1 MEGKTIGKAEREKKG
16 NSMSIITFQDYE
28 KAADKTQ
35 WIQQAL
41 VSYRE
46 SDEYKKALDEE
57 AYMAGKNT
65 TIQQTVRVIYN
76 MAGLPEPDF
85 TASNMKIMDN
95 TIHRL
100 VTDRCSY
107 SLGNGISFPG
117 RHKVIKGGKSVMVD
131 PVKDL
136 LGDKFDRALKRTAYW
151 ALANSE
157 AYLYVHMGS
166 RKPEWQYKLF
176 KKTEFLPLY
185 DEESGKLR
193 GGVRFWSMDWG
204 KRPITAVLYLENG
217 YIKYKTKPDEYSI
230 ASLQKDGDLQAYI
243 ETVQTSEAFGEERVE
258 SESLTMLP
266 IFPLY
271 SGEMRTSALDRLRD
285 VIDATD
291 MVLSGFVND
300 IHDIPQVYWLISGAM
315 GMSEKDKRQLLDRL
329 ILQHMAVIDGEN
341 SKIEGYTQE
350 IPYEAREK
358 CLDRLHNKMY
368 EKYGGFDVHTIEAG
382 ATNDHIEAG
391 YWPMDEEADDFEYEI
406 IEFVQ
411 EILEMMGVTEET
423 TPIFQRNR
431 VSNQKEQTEMVMLA
445 ANVLDKQTILEKLPW
460 ITVDEVDDI
469 LARSDEESYDRF
481 ENSPQ
486 ESEQTPDEEE

>member
-1 MEGKTIGKAEREKKG
+1 M
-16 NSMSIITFQDYE
+16 ITFQDYE
-28 KAADKTQ
+28 RAENKTAWLQ
-35 WIQQAL
+35 SAL
-41 VSYRE
+41 VSYRN
-46 SDEYKKALDEE
+46 SKEYKKALDEQE
-57 AYMAGKNT
+57 YMAGRNMS
-65 TIQQTVRVIYN
+65 IQQTVRVIYN

-107 SLGNGISFPG
+107 SLGNGVSFPG
-117 RHKVIKGGKSVMVD
+117 RHKEIKDGKAVFVD

-136 LGDKFDRALKRTAYW
+136 LGDKFDRALKKTAYW
-151 ALANSE
+151 ALSNSA
-157 AYLYVHMGS
+157 AYLYVHMG
-166 RKPEWQYKLF
+166 RKKQEWQYTLF

-185 DEESGKLR
+185 DEETGDLR
-193 GGVRFWSMDWG
+193 GGVRFWSIDWG

-217 YIKYKTKPDEYSI
+217 YIKYTTKPDEFSI
-230 ASLQKDGDLQAYI
+230 ASLQQAENLRPYI
-243 ETVQTSEAFGEERVE
+243 ETVQTSEAFGEEVVG
-258 SESLTMLP
+258 SETLTRLP

-271 SGEMRTSALDRLRD
+271 SGEMRNSALDRLRD

-315 GMSEKDKRQLLDRL
+315 GMTEGDKRQLLDRL
-329 ILQHMAVIDGEN
+329 ILQHMAVVDGEN
-341 SKIEGYTQE
+341 SHIQGYTQD

-406 IEFVQ
+406 IDFVQ
-411 EILEMMGVTEET
+411 SILEMMGETEGT
-423 TPIFQRNR
+423 TPIFKRNR
-431 VSNQKEQTEMVMLA
+431 VSNQYQQTQMVMLA
-445 ANVLDKQTILEKLPW
+445 APNLDDQTILEKLPF
-460 ITVDEVDDI
+460 ISVDEVDDI
-469 LARSDEESYDRF
+469 LARKDGESFGRF
-481 ENSPQ
+481 DDM
-486 ESEQTPDEEE
+486 QTDEEEEDEGGEA

>member
-1 MEGKTIGKAEREKKG
+1 M
-16 NSMSIITFQDYE
+16 ITYQDYE
-28 KAADKTQ
+28 RATDKTAWLQ
-35 WIQQAL
+35 AAL
-41 VSYRE
+41 VSYRN
-46 SDEYKKALDEE
+46 SDEFKKALDEQE
-57 AYMAGKNT
+57 YMAGRNT
-65 TIQQTVRVIYN
+65 SIQQTVRVIYN

-107 SLGNGISFPG
+107 SLGNGVSFPG
-117 RHKVIKGGKSVMVD
+117 RHKEIKDGKAVFVD
-131 PVKDL
+131 QVKDL
-136 LGDKFDRALKRTAYW
+136 LGVKFDRAMKRTAYW
-151 ALANSE
+151 ALSNNT
-157 AYLYVHMGS
+157 AYLYVHMGQ
-166 RKPEWQYKLF
+166 KKQEWQYTLF

-185 DEESGKLR
+185 DEETGDLR
-193 GGVRFWSMDWG
+193 GGVRFWSIDWG

-217 YIKYKTKPDEYSI
+217 YIKYKTKPDEFSI
-230 ASLQKDGDLQAYI
+230 ASLQQVENMRPYI
-243 ETVQTSEAFGEERVE
+243 ETVQTSEAFGEEVVG
-258 SESLTMLP
+258 SESLTRLP

-271 SGEMRTSALDRLRD
+271 SGEMRNSALDRLRD

-315 GMSEKDKRQLLDRL
+315 GMTESDKRQLLDRL

-341 SKIEGYTQE
+341 SNIQGFTQD
-350 IPYEAREK
+350 IPYEAREM

-411 EILEMMGVTEET
+411 AILEMMGVTEGT
-423 TPIFQRNR
+423 TPIFKRNR
-431 VSNQKEQTEMVMLA
+431 VSNQKEQTDMVVSA
-445 ANVLDKQTILEKLPW
+445 AQYLDDQTILEKLPF
-460 ITVDEVDDI
+460 ISVDEVDDI
-469 LARSDEESYDRF
+469 LARKDGESFNRFDDMQTGRF
-481 ENSPQ
+481 E
-486 ESEQTPDEEE
+486 EEEEEDEDQDGEA

>member
-1 MEGKTIGKAEREKKG
+1 M
-16 NSMSIITFQDYE
+16 ITYQDYE
-28 KAADKTQ
+28 RATDKTAWLQ
-35 WIQQAL
+35 AAL
-41 VSYRE
+41 VSYRNSNE
-46 SDEYKKALDEE
+46 FKKALEE
-57 AYMAGKNT
+57 QEYMAGRNT
-65 TIQQTVRVIYN
+65 SIQNTVRVIYN

-107 SLGNGISFPG
+107 SLGNGVSFPG
-117 RHKVIKGGKSVMVD
+117 RHKEIRDGKTVFVD

-136 LGDKFDRALKRTAYW
+136 LGDRFDRALKKTAYW
-151 ALANSE
+151 ALSNSV
-157 AYLYVHMGS
+157 AYLYVHMG
-166 RKPEWQYKLF
+166 RKKPEWQYTLF

-185 DEESGKLR
+185 DEETGELR
-193 GGVRFWSMDWG
+193 GGVRFWSIDWG

-217 YIKYKTKPDEYSI
+217 YIKYKTREKEYSMT
-230 ASLQKDGDLQAYI
+230 SLEQAENMRPYI
-243 ETVQTSEAFGEERVE
+243 ETVQTSEAFGEEIVG
-258 SESLTMLP
+258 SENLTRLP

-271 SGEMRTSALDRLRD
+271 SGEMRNSALDRLRD
-285 VIDATD
+285 TIDATD

-315 GMSEKDKRQLLDRL
+315 GMTEKDKRQLLDRL

-341 SKIEGYTQE
+341 SNIQGFTQD

-358 CLDRLHNKMY
+358 CLDRLRAKMY

-382 ATNDHIEAG
+382 ATNDHIDAG

-406 IEFVQ
+406 IDFVQ
-411 EILEMMGVTEET
+411 NILEMIGETEGT
-423 TPIFQRNR
+423 TPIFKRNR
-431 VSNQKEQTEMVMLA
+431 VSNQKEQTDMVVA
-445 ANVLDKQTILEKLPW
+445 AAPYLDDQTILEKLPF

-469 LARSDEESYDRF
+469 LARKDGESFSRF
-481 ENSPQ
+481 DDV
-486 ESEQTPDEEE
+486 QTDEEEEEEDEGGEA

>member
-1 MEGKTIGKAEREKKG
+1 M
-16 NSMSIITFQDYE
+16 ITYQDYE
-28 KAADKTQ
+28 RANNKTAWLQ
-35 WIQQAL
+35 AAL
-41 VSYRE
+41 VSYRNSE
-46 SDEYKKALDEE
+46 EYKKAIDEQE
-57 AYMAGKNT
+57 YMAGRNT
-65 TIQQTVRVIYN
+65 AIQQTVRVIYN

-107 SLGNGISFPG
+107 SLGNGVSFPG
-117 RHKVIKGGKSVMVD
+117 RHKEIKDGKAVFVD
-131 PVKDL
+131 PVKDI

-151 ALANSE
+151 ALSNSA
-157 AYLYVHMGS
+157 AYLYVHMGR
-166 RKPEWQYKLF
+166 RKQEWQYTLF

-185 DEESGKLR
+185 DEETGELR
-193 GGVRFWSMDWG
+193 GGVRFWSIDWG

-217 YIKYKTKPDEYSI
+217 YIKYKTREKEYSLS
-230 ASLQKDGDLQAYI
+230 SLEQAENLKPYI
-243 ETVQTSEAFGEERVE
+243 ETVQTSEAFGEEVVG
-258 SESLTMLP
+258 SESLTRLP

-271 SGEMRTSALDRLRD
+271 SGEMRNSALDRLKD
-285 VIDATD
+285 TIDATD

-315 GMSEKDKRQLLDRL
+315 GMSEGDKRQLLDRL
-329 ILQHMAVIDGEN
+329 ILQHMAVVDGEN
-341 SKIEGYTQE
+341 SHIQGYTQD

-406 IEFVQ
+406 IDFVQ
-411 EILEMMGVTEET
+411 QILEMMGQTDGT
-423 TPIFQRNR
+423 TPIFKRNR
-431 VSNQKEQTEMVMLA
+431 VSNQYQQTQMVMLA
-445 ANVLDKQTILEKLPW
+445 APNLDDQTILEKLPF
-460 ITVDEVDDI
+460 ISVDEVDDI
-469 LARSDEESYDRF
+469 LARKDGETFSRFDMQTEEDEK
-481 ENSPQ
+481 
-486 ESEQTPDEEE
+486 EEEEDEGGEA

>member
-1 MEGKTIGKAEREKKG
+1 M
-16 NSMSIITFQDYE
+16 ITFQDFE
-28 KAADKTQ
+28 KATDKTQ
-35 WIQQAL
+35 WIQNAIRA
-41 VSYRE
+41 YRD

-57 AYMAGKNT
+57 EYMAGRNVSIKN
-65 TIQQTVRVIYN
+65 TVRVIYN

-107 SLGNGISFPG
+107 SLGNGVSFPG
-117 RHKVIKGGKSVMVD
+117 KHKEIKDGKTVFVD

-136 LGDKFDRALKRTAYW
+136 LGDKFDKALKRVAYW
-151 ALANSE
+151 ALSNSE
-157 AYLYVHMGS
+157 AYLYVHMGR
-166 RKPEWQYKLF
+166 RKPEWQYTLF

-185 DEESGKLR
+185 DEETGDLR
-193 GGVRFWSMDWG
+193 GGVRFWSLEWG
-204 KRPITAVLYLENG
+204 YRPITAVLYLENG

-230 ASLQKDGDLQAYI
+230 ASIEQVEDLKPYL
-243 ETVQTSEAFGEERVE
+243 ETVQTSEAFGEEVVGSDDMTR
-258 SESLTMLP
+258 LP
-266 IFPLY
+266 IFPLH
-271 SGEMRTSALDRLRD
+271 SGEMRNSALDRLRD

-300 IHDIPQVYWLISGAM
+300 IHDIPQVYWLISGAQ
-315 GMSEKDKRQLLDRL
+315 GMTERDKRQLLDRL

-341 SKIEGYTQE
+341 SHIQGYTQD

-411 EILEMMGVTEET
+411 SILEMMGETEGT
-423 TPIFQRNR
+423 TPIFKRNR
-431 VSNQKEQTEMVMLA
+431 VSNQKEQTEMVVSA
-445 ANVLDKQTILEKLPW
+445 ASYLDDQTILEKLPF

-469 LARSDEESYDRF
+469 LARKDGESFSRF
-481 ENSPQ
+481 EDT
-486 ESEQTPDEEE
+486 QTDKEKDEDQDGEV